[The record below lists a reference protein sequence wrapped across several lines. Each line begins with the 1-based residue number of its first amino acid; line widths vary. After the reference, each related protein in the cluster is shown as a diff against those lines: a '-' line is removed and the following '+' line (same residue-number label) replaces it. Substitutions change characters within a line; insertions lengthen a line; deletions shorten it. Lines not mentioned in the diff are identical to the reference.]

1 MTTAIDT
8 TLPTPDQL
16 LERHQVWIGL
26 NSFAGRA
33 SFWASK
39 VWGLVEPDA
48 GKRRSLLRNDGGGWD
63 HRSRFA
69 GREHQFDS
77 WEQACRAVLA
87 TEGGER

>member
-8 TLPTPDQL
+8 VLPTPDQL
-16 LERHQVWIGL
+16 LERHRVWIGMT
-26 NSFAGRA
+26 SFAGRT

-39 VWGLVEPDA
+39 VWGLLEHDA
-48 GKRRSLLRNDGGGWD
+48 GKRRSLLRNDGGSWD

-77 WEQACRAVLA
+77 WATACSAVLA
-87 TEGGER
+87 AEGAER